1 MAINPMQRKARNSFL
16 LGFLLALIIGGLV
29 AFLFYNQM
37 TKAKDELTALE
48 ATLTPNA
55 YVALEDMK
63 SGQEFDIDDLG
74 TETIKTSLNSS
85 ELITSEDFE
94 YKDNE
99 DGEIYTKKMILK
111 IDVPAGTV
119 ITRDM
124 LDEADDSI
132 SSDQRL
138 QEYNMIILP
147 TLLEEGDYI
156 DVRLQLPTSEDYI
169 VLTKKKV
176 IKATADTIWLNMRE
190 DEILTLGNAIVEA
203 YTITGSKLY
212 ATHYTQPGIQDSASR
227 TYSVSEKIINLM
239 KNDDNLIDKAI
250 KELNERYNAD
260 NRNSVNDVLNEYSEN
275 MNDLV
280 ETGIQEE
287 ITKLQ
292 TSRQQYV
299 ESLNAGTP
307 VDTTATE

>member
-307 VDTTATE
+307 VDTTVTE